1 MKALLSEED
10 YQEMEELV
18 REFQVCFIVR
28 NFNNLA
34 QVYYYYYVNFKET
47 KGKKLQSYLWLKSC
61 WSNNYVTDWW
71 NQYVYLAGR
80 SSLMINSNYYCTV
93 S

>member
-1 MKALLSEED
+1 MCM
-10 YQEMEELV
+10 Y
-18 REFQVCFIVR
+18 
-28 NFNNLA
+28 
-34 QVYYYYYVNFKET
+34 VYVYTQYINVLYYCVTMLKET
-47 KGKKLQSYLWLKSC
+47 KGKKLQSYLWLKSW

-93 S
+93 SYCKHDKQHQLYV